1 MGRGSLGAQQ
11 GMRAATATQA
21 EEAALRNH
29 PETTTRIA
37 DHELT
42 GKQKRAWVGMACP
55 GLSQE
60 EKSEAVKALEHY
72 SGSGYHAIHDNNP
85 QNSPKVAKEI
95 NLIDRVLGGKNA
107 PVYKG
112 AIYRGIK
119 WNNGE
124 KDLKDLIAK
133 GTWTE
138 KGITSMSSS
147 LSVARDGFAGVGWND
162 GSFISVV
169 LREAPGKNISGVPF
183 RHLSKISSEHE
194 VLLPSSI
201 NRRGFSIKKATWTKN
216 NHGATVVYL
225 DVEENLRR
233 KK

>member
-29 PETTTRIA
+29 PETTTHIA

-72 SGSGYHAIHDNNP
+72 SELGFHAIHNNNP
-85 QNSPKVAKEI
+85 DNSPKVAREI
-95 NLIDRVLGGKNA
+95 ELIDRVLSGKNA
-107 PVYKG
+107 PIYKG
-112 AIYRGIK
+112 AIYRGVK
-119 WNNGE
+119 WGNGE
-124 KDLKDLIAK
+124 KALKNLISN

-138 KGITSMSSS
+138 KGVTSMSSNPE
-147 LSVARDGFAGVGWND
+147 VARGFSGLTANHGD
-162 GSFISVV
+162 FISVI

>member
-1 MGRGSLGAQQ
+1 
-11 GMRAATATQA
+11 
-21 EEAALRNH
+21 
-29 PETTTRIA
+29 
-37 DHELT
+37 
-42 GKQKRAWVGMACP
+42 MACP

-95 NLIDRVLGGKNA
+95 NLIDRVLSGKNA
-107 PVYKG
+107 PIYKG
-112 AIYRGIK
+112 AIYRGVK
-119 WNNGE
+119 WGNGE
-124 KDLKDLIAK
+124 KALKNLISN

-138 KGITSMSSS
+138 KGVTSMSSNPE
-147 LSVARDGFAGVGWND
+147 VAREFSGLTANHGD
-162 GSFISVV
+162 FISVI